1 MAGRYARNTYVSAD
15 KSQAELND
23 LLRRYG
29 ANQIA
34 SGWQT
39 LPDGSER
46 ALIGFMM
53 QGRQIRMHLD
63 FPSMDSFNKTQSGR
77 TRTVGTAQ
85 VKAYEQEKRRRWRV
99 LVLLVKAQLE
109 AIECNIVKF
118 DDIFLGFT
126 VLPGGQ
132 TAGEAAS
139 KHLEEFI
146 KMGKIPALLPGSGEK
161 GDEE

>member
-15 KSQAELND
+15 RSQVELND
-23 LLRRYG
+23 LLKRYG

-46 ALIGFMM
+46 ALIGFVM

-63 FPSMDSFNKTQSGR
+63 FPSMDKFGTTESGR
-77 TRTVGTAQ
+77 TRSNNNAKV
-85 VKAYEQEKRRRWRV
+85 VAYNQEKRRRWRV

-109 AIECNIVKF
+109 AIELGVVKF
-118 DDIFLGFT
+118 DDLFAGFT
-126 VLPGGQ
+126 VIEGGKTVGQLISAGLDKLYSSGLVQPMLPTGI
-132 TAGEAAS
+132 ENV
-139 KHLEEFI
+139 
-146 KMGKIPALLPGSGEK
+146 
-161 GDEE
+161 